1 MTRSKIIL
9 LDEPSMG
16 LASLIVEEV
25 FRIIRKVSK
34 EGMTILL
41 VEQNAFMALSIAHR
55 TYVMETGSIVASGTG
70 QEVLEMDAVQKA
82 YLGV

>member
-1 MTRSKIIL
+1 
-9 LDEPSMG
+9 MG
-16 LASLIVEEV
+16 LAPLIVEEV

-55 TYVMETGSIVASGTG
+55 AYVMETGSIVARGTG